1 MVSDLA
7 WALYVIL
14 RADHWAVV
22 GAVANCLRK
31 ADVTHVATIRVERK
45 WAGHEAIS
53 RAGDWADGRAV
64 CARHLDW
71 KTGS

>member
-1 MVSDLA
+1 MVSDVA

-14 RADHWAVV
+14 RAEYWAVV
-22 GAVANCLRK
+22 GAVVNCLRK
-31 ADVTHVATIRVERK
+31 ADVTHVATIWAERK

-53 RAGDWADGRAV
+53 RTGDWADGRTV
-64 CARHLDW
+64 CAGHLDG